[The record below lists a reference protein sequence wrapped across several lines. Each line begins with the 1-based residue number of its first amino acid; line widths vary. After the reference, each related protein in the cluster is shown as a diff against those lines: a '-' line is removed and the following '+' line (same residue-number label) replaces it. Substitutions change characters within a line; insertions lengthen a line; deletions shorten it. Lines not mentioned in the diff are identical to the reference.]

1 MVLGLMYGDYYIDDK
16 EKYPEAYRL
25 AKNQHNLN
33 IWTND
38 AAIIGTNY
46 GKWFYNE
53 NNDDDKEIF
62 GFIKKIKI
70 EDSVYCNSNVN
81 FGDFKDFSSF
91 LQRIIGS
98 MKD

>member
-1 MVLGLMYGDYYIDDK
+1 MVLGLMYGDYYIDGN

-62 GFIKKIKI
+62 RFIKKSKQEIAFI
-70 EDSVYCNSNVN
+70 VIPMLTSVTSRTFPVSY
-81 FGDFKDFSSF
+81 KK
-91 LQRIIGS
+91 LLAL
-98 MKD
+98 